1 MYAPPRPVPVAAA
14 PARATALGPL
24 LGICCL
30 LIIGFLIAATIVLA
44 LIPVYLP
51 RQGQPSNQ
59 NNAAYPFRGTTP
71 SDLGNDGNIPAGS
84 LGSFNSPIDNAI
96 RAGPGTTS
104 TQRGAIA
111 TGAQGKRKRRVLDLI
126 RSRRGQT
133 EQGLQQG
140 YFLIIFLLLICRAQ
154 CLPLSQFLSRIASFS
169 FTNTFFFSGLNR
181 VTTWFFI
188 RISAFPSSFNF
199 FPARNTISSSSSTST
214 STSSTTSSTSTSST
228 TSTTAVTTISGVVAG

>member
-51 RQGQPSNQ
+51 REGQPSSQ
-59 NNAAYPFRGTTP
+59 NNAAYPFLGTTP

-84 LGSFNSPIDNAI
+84 LGSFNSPIDSAVS
-96 RAGPGTTS
+96 ASPGTTS
-104 TQRGAIA
+104 TQQGAIA
-111 TGAQGKRKRRVLDLI
+111 TGAQSKRKRGVLDLI

-140 YFLIIFLLLICRAQ
+140 YFLIIFLLLICRAK
-154 CLPLSQFLSRIASFS
+154 CLPLSKFLDRIASFS
-169 FTNTFFFSGLNR
+169 FTNTFFYSGLNR
-181 VTTWFFI
+181 VTSWFFK

-199 FPARNTISSSSSTST
+199 KGPRNTLSSSTST
-214 STSSTTSSTSTSST
+214 STSSSTSTSTTSTSST
-228 TSTTAVTTISGVVAG
+228 TSTTAVTTVSGNFG